1 MERDGDTTFGIGA
14 IFILVGYFALIAYI
28 ARSKNRRV
36 CVWLLF
42 AVVFPILAL
51 IVLIFAYPLA
61 KDGEH
66 DDGIA

>member
-1 MERDGDTTFGIGA
+1 MDGDTAFAIGA
-14 IFILVGYFALIAYI
+14 IFIVLGYFALIASL

-36 CVWLLF
+36 WVWLLF
-42 AVVFPILAL
+42 AIMLPILAL
-51 IVLIFAYPLA
+51 IVLIFSYPLA

>member
-1 MERDGDTTFGIGA
+1 MDGDTAFAIGA
-14 IFILVGYFALIAYI
+14 IFIALGYFVLIAFL

-36 CVWLLF
+36 WVWLLF
-42 AVVFPILAL
+42 AIMLPILAL
-51 IVLIFAYPLA
+51 IVLIFSYPLA